1 MGIAETNRDN
11 ASYLALTNEID
22 ELVCQLYDIT
32 PKEIE
37 VVKGSYI
44 TVVFVI
50 STKEKS
56 HNSNNYCDFSFVEMT
71 KKVLQRV

>member
-1 MGIAETNRDN
+1 MGIANTNREH

-22 ELVCQLYDIT
+22 ELVYQLYDLT
-32 PKEIE
+32 PEEIE
-37 VVKGSYI
+37 VVKGSSM

-56 HNSNNYCDFSFVEMT
+56 HNSNNYCDFSFLEMT
-71 KKVLQRV
+71 KKVL